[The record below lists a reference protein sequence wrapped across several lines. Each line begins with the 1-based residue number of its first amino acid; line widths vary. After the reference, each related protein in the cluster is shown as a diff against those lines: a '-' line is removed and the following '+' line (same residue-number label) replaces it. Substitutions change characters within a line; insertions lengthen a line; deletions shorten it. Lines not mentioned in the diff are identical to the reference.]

1 MKEILMFVPEGCP
14 HCKWALKWHEVL
26 TEKFHPEWKN
36 VPIRMVDEN
45 VEKEY
50 AESFDYYYVPTYYVD
65 GVKIHEGPVTQQDVE
80 KVFAAAL
87 EN

>member
-1 MKEILMFVPEGCP
+1 MKEILMFVQDGCP
-14 HCKWALKWHEVL
+14 HCKRALKWNEVL

-36 VPIRMVDEN
+36 VPICMVDEN

>member
-1 MKEILMFVPEGCP
+1 MKEILMFMQEGCP
-14 HCKWALKWHEVL
+14 HCKRALKWHEVL
-26 TEKFHPEWKN
+26 TQKFHPEWKD

-50 AESFDYYYVPTYYVD
+50 AESFDYYYVPTYFVD

-87 EN
+87 AE